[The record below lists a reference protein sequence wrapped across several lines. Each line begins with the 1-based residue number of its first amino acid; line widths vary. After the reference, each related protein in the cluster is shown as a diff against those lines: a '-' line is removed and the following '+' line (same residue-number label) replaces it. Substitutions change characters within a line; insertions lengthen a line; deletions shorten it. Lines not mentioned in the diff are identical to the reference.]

1 MTQIRPSTTDAIL
14 EAAFQ
19 TYSVNPTASLADV
32 ANRAGVGRATLHRHF
47 SGRASLMQ
55 ALAQKATQELDAA
68 VDAATKDAAS
78 YTEALQQSLT
88 AIIPLGDR
96 QWFLSHEHDT
106 ADRAKSA
113 AETAELLDTIDHAKS
128 EGTFD
133 PHIPSRWIATA
144 YENLI
149 YAAWTLVRDGEATP
163 KQAADFAWRNLTTG
177 LQGDTK

>member
-1 MTQIRPSTTDAIL
+1 MCWVCLVCVGCCDPAGG
-14 EAAFQ
+14 
-19 TYSVNPTASLADV
+19 DV
-32 ANRAGVGRATLHRHF
+32 R
-47 SGRASLMQ
+47 
-55 ALAQKATQELDAA
+55 
-68 VDAATKDAAS
+68 
-78 YTEALQQSLT
+78 
-88 AIIPLGDR
+88 I
-96 QWFLSHEHDT
+96 
-106 ADRAKSA
+106 KSA